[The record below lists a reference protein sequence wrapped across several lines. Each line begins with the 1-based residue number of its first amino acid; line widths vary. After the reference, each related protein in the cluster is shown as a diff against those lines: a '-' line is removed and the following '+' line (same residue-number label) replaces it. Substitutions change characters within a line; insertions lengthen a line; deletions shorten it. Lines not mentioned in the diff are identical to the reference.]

1 MTSPEKKTKF
11 NTKLL
16 AAITIIVIVTV
27 SIVTAQYGFLQNSEP
42 QKNTQL
48 SAISL
53 LLVGSDGTTRTLNE
67 NEIIA
72 LESYTGSG
80 GIRSQGNHI
89 SGVGTYT
96 GVPVLTLVNL
106 VGGIKTGETLTATAS
121 DNYTMT
127 YTYDAVVNGQGF
139 TTYDT
144 SGSQKDAA
152 QQLKLVL
159 TYYYEGSVLS
169 SDYGPLRMGIL
180 GSEGLV
186 TQGNQ
191 WGKWVVK
198 LQVNPSDSETTPS
211 PTPQPTTAATATPT
225 ASPTTSPTITAS
237 PTPTSSVTLPATQLT
252 IIGANGNNVT
262 IDQTALTSYT
272 VTSGLGGKFKDVKG
286 TFDYGTYSGV
296 SVVTLLNLVGGISS
310 SQQLIVTCSDG
321 YSQSYSYT
329 QVIGTALTMYN
340 PATNSTA
347 ATTGP
352 VTMILAYSYNSTVIS
367 ASLGNPQAYL
377 TTAFVGPDGY
387 ATLAN
392 MYSKDIVKLQV
403 SG

>member
-1 MTSPEKKTKF
+1 
-11 NTKLL
+11 
-16 AAITIIVIVTV
+16 
-27 SIVTAQYGFLQNSEP
+27 
-42 QKNTQL
+42 
-48 SAISL
+48 
-53 LLVGSDGTTRTLNE
+53 
-67 NEIIA
+67 
-72 LESYTGSG
+72 
-80 GIRSQGNHI
+80 
-89 SGVGTYT
+89 
-96 GVPVLTLVNL
+96 
-106 VGGIKTGETLTATAS
+106 
-121 DNYTMT
+121 MT